1 MVESVVEFIGP
12 TIRGYSAYINR
23 VEQTSLTKVVLE
35 GLYGARSH
43 LDRYPETS
51 GRTGE

>member
-12 TIRGYSAYINR
+12 TIRDYSAYINR
-23 VEQTSLTKVVLE
+23 AEQTSLTKVVLE
-35 GLYGARSH
+35 GPYARSH
-43 LDRYPETS
+43 LDRYPETF